1 MQYLFTRNTA
11 ERKENRGSEIFKIVL
26 PESFAKFMTE
36 TKPQNSEN
44 SKRKITPIITPSLI

>member
-11 ERKENRGSEIFKIVL
+11 ERQENRGSEIFKIIL

-44 SKRKITPIITPSLI
+44 SKEENDSNHHT